1 MDMRVK
7 AKYLVPGVENAEEP
21 DLRAEV
27 SRIACNFEKSF
38 RTGTKQKILDG
49 LLILQSEWCQ
59 LTR

>member
-1 MDMRVK
+1 
-7 AKYLVPGVENAEEP
+7 VENAEEP